1 MAEEDITPGII
12 SSIQTFADRINLHPR
27 LHFLVTEG
35 GVDESGTF
43 HRIPHLDDSRLAELF
58 CRGVLAF
65 LVGKQLLSPEWAEQT
80 FPGGTS
86 ASTFTGG

>member
-1 MAEEDITPGII
+1 MAEEDITLGII
-12 SSIQTFADRINLHPR
+12 SSIQTFGDQINLHPH
-27 LHFLVTEG
+27 LDFLVTES
-35 GVDESGTF
+35 GVDNGGIF
-43 HRIPHLDDSRLAELF
+43 HKIPHLDDSRPAELF

-80 FPGGTS
+80 SPGGTS